1 MNTYSKSELFSLA
14 NKIRK
19 EQKVSQKDAYALA
32 KAQLENVN
40 NENLHD
46 KLYIMMKQRN
56 VKFTFKKN
64 KNKEITTTGTLVESH
79 IPSGKRT
86 IQGRKEPKDNM
97 TQVFYDVRHGVY
109 RSYNKNK
116 LVRIVK

>member
-1 MNTYSKSELFSLA
+1 MNTYNKSELFSLA

-32 KAQLENVN
+32 KAQLENIKS
-40 NENLHD
+40 ENLHD

-56 VKFTFKKN
+56 VKFTFLN
-64 KNKEITTTGTLVESH
+64 KHNKEITTTGTLVESH

-86 IQGRKEPKDNM
+86 IQGRKIAKDDM
-97 TQVFYDVRHGVY
+97 MLDMVFIVLIIKINL
-109 RSYNKNK
+109 SKLSNNK
-116 LVRIVK
+116 L